1 MSDSSDAEE
10 IRRAPNDS
18 AESLEQDVD
27 VMTPVEQE
35 GDAFASDDLDEDEGA
50 DLEFAGADDI
60 DPDATVL
67 LSDDFDPDATTL
79 LSDVDPDATVLV
91 TPDSDETVF
100 LSADPNE
107 TVLLSEEKQPH
118 RPKHMA
124 DVPFDDDDDSGELL
138 FDEEEFETEVDS
150 PDGLDMMDDPYFIGT
165 VTPEDLTG
173 AYAPV
178 AIESPVQSLP
188 ERKRHMPVWLVIIL
202 VIVVLGVVGY
212 GLYYTYEQEEW
223 GGKTIPTVVGL
234 TEEEAVEDLE
244 ELGFTVEVTYV
255 GRDSDLGLVLSCSPS
270 AGTRTELT
278 EIITLTVATA
288 RTIPD
293 VVGLDVESASDA
305 LGDAG
310 ADNISLTYQNSSEE
324 AGTVISVSPDVGEA
338 FVSSDTITLVIAQAY
353 TVPNV
358 VGLTLEEAEE
368 ALSNSGLTY
377 TVTYVDSDEDK
388 YTVISSSPTVG
399 EVVDAGAAV
408 ELSVSS
414 PYPSSVYSLL
424 EYFDASSEELS
435 DYLAEQ
441 GFTVRYGEIYAS
453 GGNAHAA
460 YESEN
465 GDLLTITNTP
475 EDGSY
480 FGSGDTDVLA
490 DGAGVGGVRFAFTSA
505 SLPDGATSESEE
517 GIEAIMELCG
527 FEGLLGTCTQ
537 EDLIS
542 SGVITVTEEE
552 EEEEVEEESEEEST
566 TEESTETEDTTEEE
580 STSEEDTSSETEA
593 VETSSDDDST
603 TEQASYRTAASSD
616 TITSDNPHFIC
627 GYGKQGDYT
636 WVILI
641 GGYTGSTKVVALVAP
656 TSYFDSIDLTAYG
669 GTVCNYVACVDLY
682 GM

>member
-1 MSDSSDAEE
+1 MSGSSDAEE
-10 IRRAPNDS
+10 IRRAPN
-18 AESLEQDVD
+18 ESVEPLEQDVD
-27 VMTPVEQE
+27 FMTPVEQE
-35 GDAFASDDLDEDEGA
+35 DDAFAPDDLDEGEED
-50 DLEFAGADDI
+50 DLEFANSDDA

-79 LSDVDPDATVLV
+79 LSDFDPDATVLA
-91 TPDSDETVF
+91 THDSDETVF
-100 LSADPNE
+100 MSADPNA
-107 TVLLSEEKQPH
+107 TVLLGEEKQPH

-124 DVPFDDDDDSGELL
+124 DVPFDDEDDSGELL
-138 FDEEEFETEVDS
+138 FDETFDEEEFETEVDS

-202 VIVVLGVVGY
+202 VIVVLGAVGY

-244 ELGFTVEVTYV
+244 DLGFTVEVTYV

-270 AGTRTELT
+270 SGTRTDLT

-293 VVGLDVESASDA
+293 VVGLDVESATDA

-310 ADNISLTYQNSSEE
+310 ADSISLTYQNSSEE

-368 ALSNSGLTY
+368 ALSDSGLTY

-399 EVVDAGAAV
+399 EVVDAGTAV

-414 PYPSSVYSLL
+414 PYPSSVYSLI
-424 EYFDASSEELS
+424 EYFEASSEELS
-435 DYLAEQ
+435 DYLADE

-480 FGSGDTDVLA
+480 SGSGGSDVLA
-490 DGAGVGGVRFAFTSA
+490 DGASVGGVRFAFTSA

-517 GIEAIMELCG
+517 GIEAVMELCG

-552 EEEEVEEESEEEST
+552 EEEEVEEETEEEST
-566 TEESTETEDTTEEE
+566 TEDSTEEE
-580 STSEEDTSSETEA
+580 STTEEDTSSETEA
-593 VETSSDDDST
+593 VETADEDST
-603 TEQASYRTAASSD
+603 TEEASYRTAASSD

-636 WVILI
+636 WVVLI
-641 GGYTGSTKVVALVAP
+641 GGYTGSTKVIALVAP
-656 TSYFDSIDLTAYG
+656 TSYFDSIDLSAYG
-669 GTVCNYVACVDLY
+669 GTVCSYVACVDLY